1 LIISKKLQIGVGA
14 KNKMETVTKCPH
26 CEAAAKK
33 EVESEEFS
41 FALLVS
47 LIPLLV
53 FTLFGQIGL
62 F

>member
-1 LIISKKLQIGVGA
+1 MEEVKKCA
-14 KNKMETVTKCPH
+14 H
-26 CEAAAKK
+26 CEERAKK
-33 EVESEEFS
+33 EAESEEFN

>member
-1 LIISKKLQIGVGA
+1 
-14 KNKMETVTKCPH
+14 MEEVTKCPH
-26 CEAAAKK
+26 CEARKAK
-33 EVESEEFS
+33 EAENEEFS

>member
-1 LIISKKLQIGVGA
+1 MGESEQKT
-14 KNKMETVTKCPH
+14 KMEKVTKCPH
-26 CEAAAKK
+26 CEEKRKK
-33 EVESEEFS
+33 EAESEEFS
-41 FALLVS
+41 FAVLVS